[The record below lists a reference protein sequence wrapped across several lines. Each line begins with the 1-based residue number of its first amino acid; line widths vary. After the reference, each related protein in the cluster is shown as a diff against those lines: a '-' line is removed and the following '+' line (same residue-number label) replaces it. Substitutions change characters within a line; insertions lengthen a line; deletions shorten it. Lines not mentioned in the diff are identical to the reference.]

1 MPAAGGGFEQCYNA
15 QAAVTAGSLLV
26 VAADV
31 VQAPND
37 KQQLAPVRQQRI
49 RLAKFVGQRSEFVQH
64 GIAESRAEAI
74 VIPEGL
80 PQTILLIEYSL
91 NLKRTV
97 NQEQYQRHR
106 RIVLWEGAQ
115 QCDLLDQI
123 QRVAHDRV
131 RSCPHQYVRLRNDAE
146 GTAEMDDDTDHMPRR
161 RAGGS
166 LPRSANAR
174 GWRMRSRRCC
184 AHPC

>member
-1 MPAAGGGFEQCYNA
+1 MPLRRRGTAATGKKPSGRVPPPPVAAPLPSDQINLTDEESRIMPAAGGGFEQCYNA

-74 VIPEGL
+74 VIWEGL

-106 RIVLWEGAQ
+106 RIVLGVSSEWGDHAA
-115 QCDLLDQI
+115 L
-123 QRVAHDRV
+123 AN
-131 RSCPHQYVRLRNDAE
+131 RSFWLAC
-146 GTAEMDDDTDHMPRR
+146 G
-161 RAGGS
+161 
-166 LPRSANAR
+166 
-174 GWRMRSRRCC
+174 
-184 AHPC
+184 